1 MTPPDAGPV
10 VTAAARAVRLP
21 AAGGR
26 LSPGNLLREL
36 LRGCPPELVY
46 SRAELRLC
54 AARPGATGWGG
65 RLAAKLAVAGLFDV
79 DAEAALEA
87 RRDAGLRF
95 VEILPAPSVPCP
107 DGAGCTKPHP
117 PDVRFGAGFS
127 CGEDESVKVSISH
140 TTELAVAL
148 AVRVTERTAVR

>member
-1 MTPPDAGPV
+1 VTGEG
-10 VTAAARAVRLP
+10 VTAASRAVRLP
-21 AAGGR
+21 AAGGS
-26 LSPGNLLREL
+26 LSRDDLLREL

-46 SRAELRLC
+46 SRAEVRLC
-54 AARPGATGWGG
+54 ATRPGPTGWGG
-65 RLAAKLAVAGLFDV
+65 RLAAKLAVADLFGIDGV
-79 DAEAALEA
+79 AALEE

-117 PDVRFGAGFS
+117 PEVRFGAGFTR
-127 CGEDESVKVSISH
+127 GEDESVNVSISH

-148 AVRVTERTAVR
+148 AVRVTEGSADR